1 MGQPPFEQTVITFAV
16 KYNVIYGHYI
26 IIYSEKTDLMKTKH
40 WCLEQKS
47 TLCLMTSLS
56 PG

>member
-56 PG
+56 LG